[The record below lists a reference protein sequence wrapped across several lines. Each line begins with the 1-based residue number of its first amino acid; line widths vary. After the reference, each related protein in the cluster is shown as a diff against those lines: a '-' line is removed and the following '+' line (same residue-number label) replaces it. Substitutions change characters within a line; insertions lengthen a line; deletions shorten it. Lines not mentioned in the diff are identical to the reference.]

1 MITKLSIPAVSA
13 LRSTDASVI
22 RQIVLS
28 ISDEIDKL
36 NQKIDDMENS
46 RKNYIDNKNNTKD
59 LKVKSNG
66 I

>member
-13 LRSTDASVI
+13 LRSTDAPVI

-36 NQKIDDMENS
+36 NQKIDDMETS

>member
-36 NQKIDDMENS
+36 NQKIDDMETS